1 MQKIETERK
10 LIIKIPPIEKL
21 KSCGG
26 FTESRI
32 TQIYLADPAA
42 THRIRKREYSDG
54 KVEYTENIKHRISS
68 MSSIEDEREISKA
81 EFLSLAEQ
89 RDERTQPLFKIR
101 RTVDYRGFVLEL
113 DFYEKW
119 LRTCVMEI
127 ELPGEEVSLALP
139 DFIEVVRD
147 VTGMREYS
155 NHSMSR
161 AFPEELI

>member
-1 MQKIETERK
+1 
-10 LIIKIPPIEKL
+10 
-21 KSCGG
+21 
-26 FTESRI
+26 
-32 TQIYLADPAA
+32 
-42 THRIRKREYSDG
+42 
-54 KVEYTENIKHRISS
+54 
-68 MSSIEDEREISKA
+68 MSSIEDEREISEA

-127 ELPGEEVSLALP
+127 ELPGEEVSLELP

-161 AFPEELI
+161 AFPDEII